1 MPIFVPGS
9 DNDSDGPGRFPV
21 KKQTM
26 ILEFINSIEKTNGT
40 NRYDISICHI
50 VYDHDVNI
58 SFGKFPEPARELF
71 RVHYSWK
78 NAKRSM
84 FNLTLK
90 PTKTLA
96 ESEKLMA
103 KKINELEEKIK

>member
-1 MPIFVPGS
+1 
-9 DNDSDGPGRFPV
+9 
-21 KKQTM
+21 M

-40 NRYDISICHI
+40 NRYNISICYI

>member
-1 MPIFVPGS
+1 
-9 DNDSDGPGRFPV
+9 
-21 KKQTM
+21 M
-26 ILEFINSIEKTNGT
+26 IREFINSIEKTNGT

-50 VYDHDVNI
+50 VYDRDVNI
-58 SFGKFPEPARELF
+58 CFGKLPEPAREIF

-78 NAKRSM
+78 NEKRSM

-103 KKINELEEKIK
+103 KKINELESKIK

>member
-1 MPIFVPGS
+1 MK
-9 DNDSDGPGRFPV
+9 D
-21 KKQTM
+21 
-26 ILEFINSIEKTNGT
+26 EFINSIEKANGT
-40 NRYDISICHI
+40 NRYDISIYHAT
-50 VYDHDVNI
+50 YDHDVRI
-58 SFGKFPEPARELF
+58 IFGNRIAEPVREFF

-96 ESEKLMA
+96 ESQKMME
-103 KKINELEEKIK
+103 KKIKELEEKIK

>member
-1 MPIFVPGS
+1 M
-9 DNDSDGPGRFPV
+9 
-21 KKQTM
+21 KHY
-26 ILEFINSIEKTNGT
+26 EFINGIEKTNGT
-40 NRYDISICHI
+40 NRYDISICHV
-50 VYDHDVNI
+50 VYDQDVNI
-58 SFGKFPEPARELF
+58 YFGKQPEPTREFF

-90 PTKTLA
+90 ATKTLA

-103 KKINELEEKIK
+103 KKIKELEEKIK